1 MTALRS
7 LRGAFL
13 GHLTH
18 NPRWAS
24 SHTPVGAAVSD
35 YEDLLSCHWDTKAPT
50 PKQRRH
56 AENFFLRGEP
66 KILYSS
72 STFRN
77 VPRGQVPEVA
87 FLGRSNVGK
96 SSLLNKLMN
105 KNICHIS
112 KNPGRTKTMN
122 FFAVGGEDEQGNP
135 GRLTVLDMP
144 GYGHKSRAEWGEEIM
159 KYLTGRKQTSR
170 LVRTFVLIDS
180 MHGVKRSDQA
190 LLQALRES
198 AISHQVVLSKID
210 RILFPKGR
218 DPSHLILR
226 RNATALQETAE
237 SIKAGLDAMDVVGPK
252 PLGEILA
259 CSTMASLERGK
270 ALGINNLRWAV
281 LAATGLNA
289 KRRSPVL
296 SDNHTSQEVTSRATL
311 EGAEYQ

>member
-1 MTALRS
+1 MPVAHHAS
-7 LRGAFL
+7 RGRQL
-13 GHLTH
+13 
-18 NPRWAS
+18 
-24 SHTPVGAAVSD
+24 
-35 YEDLLSCHWDTKAPT
+35 
-50 PKQRRH
+50 RH

-105 KNICHIS
+105 KNLCHIS

-144 GYGHKSRAEWGEEIM
+144 GYGHKSRTEWGGEIM
-159 KYLTGRKQTSR
+159 KYLVGRKQ

-180 MHGVKRSDQA
+180 MHGVKRYDEA

-198 AISHQVVLSKID
+198 AVSHQVLLSKVD
-210 RILFPKGR
+210 RILFSRGR
-218 DPSHLILR
+218 QPTQQILQ
-226 RNATALQETAE
+226 RNATALQQTAE
-237 SIKAGLDAMDVVGPK
+237 SIRDRLDAMDVAGPR

-259 CSTMASLERGK
+259 CSTAASLEKGK
-270 ALGINNLRWAV
+270 WLGINNLRWAV
-281 LAATGLNA
+281 LAATGLNEI
-289 KRRSPVL
+289 RRRPVRL
-296 SDNHTSQEVTSRATL
+296 ERDKGQEYALEPMPAAT
-311 EGAEYQ
+311 EYL